1 MQPNSMATIYRS
13 KAVGEPPLMLPISVY
28 CAILDAVHSIRPGS
42 QPKLEAPCTPEA
54 ILNAIQSISA

>member
-1 MQPNSMATIYRS
+1 MQPNPVATIYRS

-28 CAILDAVHSIRPGS
+28 CAILDAVHAIKPGS

-54 ILNAIQSISA
+54 ILNAIQSIS